1 MDGITHFFKLNGK
14 RSKKPKANSIPMRER
29 EKYFANNSENPMGY
43 NCWTSNVEIVPYIE
57 GSGNIFPIAETRKS
71 PETMMRMDQELM
83 LSVSFIAMVFVNVRE
98 DFIHRM
104 ELTAS

>member
-57 GSGNIFPIAETRKS
+57 GSGNIFPKAETRKS
-71 PETMMRMDQELM
+71 PETMIRMDQELM
-83 LSVSFIAMVFVNVRE
+83 FKVSFMR
-98 DFIHRM
+98 
-104 ELTAS
+104 